1 MLFHDSDRGCFVPR
15 TAVYHMLAE
24 AGYWW
29 IRRIRT
35 SHYDWLAV
43 NRFAY
48 DWLAVNRLAYDRLAV
63 DRRAYNRLEVDQ
75 CDWDWPGQVIQ
86 QDRRSDLWL
95 TCPRAY
101 AW

>member
-1 MLFHDSDRGCFVPR
+1 
-15 TAVYHMLAE
+15 MLAQ

-35 SHYDWLAV
+35 SHYDG
-43 NRFAY
+43 
-48 DWLAVNRLAYDRLAV
+48 LAVNRLAYDWLAV
-63 DRRAYNRLEVDQ
+63 DWRAYNRLAVDQ

-86 QDRRSDLWL
+86 QDWRSDLWL

>member
-1 MLFHDSDRGCFVPR
+1 M
-15 TAVYHMLAE
+15 
-24 AGYWW
+24 
-29 IRRIRT
+29 
-35 SHYDWLAV
+35 

-48 DWLAVNRLAYDRLAV
+48 DWLAVDWRAYDRLA
-63 DRRAYNRLEVDQ
+63 VDQ

-86 QDRRSDLWL
+86 QDWRSDLWL

>member
-1 MLFHDSDRGCFVPR
+1 
-15 TAVYHMLAE
+15 MLAQ

-29 IRRIRT
+29 IRSIRT

-43 NRFAY
+43 NRLADDWLAVNRLAD
-48 DWLAVNRLAYDRLAV
+48 DWLAVNRLAYDR
-63 DRRAYNRLEVDQ
+63 RAYNRLAVDQ

-86 QDRRSDLWL
+86 QDWRSDLWL

>member
-1 MLFHDSDRGCFVPR
+1 
-15 TAVYHMLAE
+15 MLAQ

-43 NRFAY
+43 NRLAD
-48 DWLAVNRLAYDRLAV
+48 DWLAV
-63 DRRAYNRLEVDQ
+63 DRRAYNRLAVDQ

-86 QDRRSDLWL
+86 QD
-95 TCPRAY
+95 
-101 AW
+101 